1 MTVKMAS
8 SYKFLRFRR
17 EITHSVLYSLH
28 SLYVFKNLL
37 IALLLPAIDSGTFSY
52 NPQACCFLQQCCLY
66 QVPHWIFSIKKC
78 LGCSSLSIYS
88 PFSSHLFMFS
98 HAIKNA
104 PPAFWPCILPIH
116 IFFHFKCYSSV
127 DLWIFLSEHFLFS
140 STIHTSVQQNVV

>member
-17 EITHSVLYSLH
+17 EITTQFFIASIPC
-28 SLYVFKNLL
+28 VFKNLL

-66 QVPHWIFSIKKC
+66 QVPHWIFSIKNC
-78 LGCSSLSIYS
+78 LSCSSLSICS

-104 PPAFWPCILPIH
+104 PPAFWSCMLPIN

-127 DLWIFLSEHFLFS
+127 DLWIFVSEHFLFS
-140 STIHTSVQQNVV
+140 STIHTSV